1 MSVRGLKNQK
11 LRSIVA
17 SCSMALGLAAV
28 AMPAAHAGDSLFGSG
43 RLLAT
48 GGATQIEGSAGG
60 GIVPWALI
68 SGYGTEDQ
76 IGGTAFVT
84 RVGVPN
90 YDLNAYG
97 VSVGFYD
104 RVELS
109 VARQDLALDN
119 TVLSGVTGGNNTP
132 THLKQDIIGLKVIV
146 AGDAIFAQ
154 DSLMPQI
161 SVGIQYKK
169 NKNFDFVPTFLGAKH
184 NSGVDVYVAA
194 TKVFLGGLAGR
205 NVLLN
210 ATVRGTKAN
219 QMGLLGFGSQTDDQY
234 HAVFE
239 GSVGVFLDPANTVL
253 VGAEYRQKHDNKLL
267 NGAIKED
274 AYKDVYLAYIPNKR
288 FALVAA
294 YADLGNLPDT
304 AVASLNSKK
313 RGMYLS
319 AQLSF

>member
-11 LRSIVA
+11 LRSLVV
-17 SCSMALGLAAV
+17 SCSLALGVTAA
-28 AMPAAHAGDSLFGSG
+28 AMPAAHAENG

-68 SGYGTEDQ
+68 SGYGTEDE

-97 VSVGFYD
+97 ASVGFYD
-104 RVELS
+104 RVEVS

-119 TVLSGVTGGNNTP
+119 TVLSGITGGNNTP
-132 THLKQDIIGLKVIV
+132 THLKMDIVGVKVKV
-146 AGDAIFAQ
+146 AGDAIYAQ
-154 DSLMPQI
+154 DTLMPQI
-161 SVGIQYKK
+161 SVGMQYKK
-169 NKNFDFVPTFLGAKH
+169 NRNFDFVPAFLGAKR
-184 NSGVDVYVAA
+184 NNGVDFYVAA

-210 ATVRGTKAN
+210 GTVRATKAN

-234 HAVFE
+234 HAVFD
-239 GSVGVFLDPANTVL
+239 GSVGVFLDAANTVL

-267 NGAIKED
+267 GGAIKED
-274 AYKDVYLAYIPNKR
+274 AYKDAYIAYIPNKR
-288 FALVAA
+288 FAIVAA

-304 AVASLNSKK
+304 TVASLNSKK
-313 RGMYLS
+313 RGLYLS